1 MSPGHIDRVIFVIG
15 RMAWD
20 FYSNMAVSKIEW
32 DR

>member
-15 RMAWD
+15 RMAWE
-20 FYSNMAVSKIEW
+20 FYSNMAVSRFER